1 MAERGEVQR
10 AAQRNPLP
18 EVAAPVLEF
27 LGTEVDM
34 TIGQE
39 VEVLTERSLLTE
51 RTLTERST
59 QRVS

>member
-10 AAQRNPLP
+10 AAQRDSLP

-27 LGTEVDM
+27 LGTEVPAV
-34 TIGQE
+34 GQE

-51 RTLTERST
+51 RTLTERSI

>member
-10 AAQRNPLP
+10 AAQRDPLP

-27 LGTEVDM
+27 LGTEVQ
-34 TIGQE
+34 IGQE

-51 RTLTERST
+51 RTLTERSI

>member
-10 AAQRNPLP
+10 AAQRDSLP

-27 LGTEVDM
+27 LVTEVPA
-34 TIGQE
+34 IGQE

-51 RTLTERST
+51 RTLTERSI

>member
-10 AAQRNPLP
+10 AAQRDSLP

-27 LGTEVDM
+27 LVTEVPA
-34 TIGQE
+34 IGQE

>member
-10 AAQRNPLP
+10 AAQRDSLP

-27 LGTEVDM
+27 LGTEVPA
-34 TIGQE
+34 IGQE

-51 RTLTERST
+51 RTLTERSI

>member
-10 AAQRNPLP
+10 AAQRDPLP

-27 LGTEVDM
+27 LGTEVPAV
-34 TIGQE
+34 GQE

>member
-10 AAQRNPLP
+10 AAQRDPLP

-27 LGTEVDM
+27 LGTEVPAV
-34 TIGQE
+34 GQE

-51 RTLTERST
+51 RTLTERSI